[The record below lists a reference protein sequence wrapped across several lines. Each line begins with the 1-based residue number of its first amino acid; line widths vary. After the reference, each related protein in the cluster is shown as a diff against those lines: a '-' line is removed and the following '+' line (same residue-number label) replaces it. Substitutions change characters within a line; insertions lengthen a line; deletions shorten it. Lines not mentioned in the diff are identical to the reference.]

1 MHTGESHVFARYNAI
16 KRTLIIILILNLLVA
31 LSKGIYGSLTNSLSL
46 IADAFHSLFDASS
59 NVIGLIAI
67 RLAAKPADT
76 EHPYGHWKYE
86 TVAAIII
93 AAMIFLTGIEIIES
107 AIGSFIAPTTPEV
120 TVVSFIIVIGT
131 IIINFITTTYE
142 GRRGKALDSSIL
154 LADALHTRS
163 DIFVSA
169 SVLVSFIGI
178 LLGFPIVDPIIAV
191 FVAVMIFHTGI
202 EIAKESIEVLVD
214 TSVIDPSK
222 IQSIVS
228 QIKGVVGSHKIR
240 SRGQHSEISIDLHVT
255 VDPEISVHDGH
266 DIADEVEKTL
276 IEKIPGVRDVTVH
289 IGPAGH
295 PECEEW

>member
-1 MHTGESHVFARYNAI
+1 MHTGESHVFARYDAI

-31 LSKGIYGSLTNSLSL
+31 LSKGIYGGLTNSLSL

-59 NVIGLIAI
+59 NVIGLIGI

-107 AIGSFIAPTTPEV
+107 AIERFIAPTTPEV

-131 IIINFITTTYE
+131 IIINFITTIYE
-142 GRRGKALDSSIL
+142 ERRGKALDSSIL

-240 SRGQHSEISIDLHVT
+240 SRGQHNEILIDLHVT

-266 DIADEVEKTL
+266 DIADEVEQTL

-295 PECEEW
+295 PECEE